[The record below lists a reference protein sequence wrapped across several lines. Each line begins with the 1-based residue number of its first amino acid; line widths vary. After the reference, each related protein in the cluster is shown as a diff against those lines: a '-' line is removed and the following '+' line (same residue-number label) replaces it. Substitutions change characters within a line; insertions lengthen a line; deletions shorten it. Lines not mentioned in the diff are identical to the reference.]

1 MIDWVHV
8 DELRA
13 DVGDGFDEIVEVF
26 LQEVSERMAG
36 MDFDA
41 SLETL
46 AADLHFLKGAALNLG
61 FRDFAERCARG
72 EDGASAGR
80 RGDVTQAELVQSF
93 EETRAAFVAGL
104 SRRAA

>member
-8 DELRA
+8 NQLRT

-26 LQEVSERMAG
+26 LQEVSDRMARV
-36 MDFDA
+36 DVDA
-41 SLETL
+41 DLKVL

-61 FRDFAERCARG
+61 FQDFAERCSRG
-72 EDGASAGR
+72 EESALAGR
-80 RGDVTQAELVQSF
+80 RGEVTLSELVASF
-93 EETRAAFVAGL
+93 EETRTAFIAGL